1 MPRKQRKNSRLCKT
15 LLRKVVIV
23 FSAMTMLVAVLPVQA
38 REGAR
43 AQEFVVTA
51 YYSPKPNQCCYFRG
65 NYEAEIAF
73 NGGGVR
79 SADGTRVYAGMLAAP
94 PNYPF
99 GTMIELPGLG
109 VGTVHDRGGRI
120 IEWSKGV
127 HRIDVWMGEGEE
139 GLARALAWGTRS
151 VKGVV
156 YPAGIRSTSERITL
170 SNISADRSA
179 LAALPKSDEFLTLA
193 GLEAGQKSSSV
204 RMLQKKLFDTGYLQ
218 DAPTGFYGPAT
229 ERAVA
234 KLKKEFSIT
243 GDGKSTG
250 ENFVAFL
257 SAAVLHNPK
266 TLNIDSS
273 SFLTLGSKGNSV
285 KDAQRILSHLGYY
298 RGRVDGVYSS
308 RLHAAVLSFQRAEGI
323 VKYSDEKGAGR
334 IGPATRLA
342 ITSAT
347 MRKRSKQEAKSI
359 LMAVDIKRDILQS
372 KRVPGRTL
380 VRGDRGADVT
390 NLQRTLSDLGY
401 FPRSKINGNFG
412 LKTEEAVLTFQL
424 AEKLIAKAGVKGA
437 GVVGPATRQALF
449 THLLQKELV
458 TIRTSGKKI

>member
-1 MPRKQRKNSRLCKT
+1 MPRRKQKKSLSMMALPRKAILF
-15 LLRKVVIV
+15 
-23 FSAMTMLVAVLPVQA
+23 FSAMMLFAMVLPVQA

-99 GTMIELPGLG
+99 GTVIELPGLG

-156 YPAGIRSTSERITL
+156 YPEGIKSTSERITL

-193 GLEAGQKSSSV
+193 SLEVGQKSSSV
-204 RMLQKKLFDTGYLQ
+204 RLLQKKLFDTGYLR
-218 DAPTGFYGPAT
+218 DIPTGFYGPAT
-229 ERAVA
+229 EGAVA
-234 KLKKEFSIT
+234 KLKKEFSLT
-243 GDGKSTG
+243 GDGKNTG

-266 TLNIDSS
+266 TSNVDATP
-273 SFLTLGSKGNSV
+273 FLGLGSKGDSV

-298 RGRVDGVYSS
+298 RGRIDGVYSS
-308 RLHAAVLSFQRAEGI
+308 RLHAAVLAFQRSEGI
-323 VKYSDEKGAGR
+323 VKHSDEKGAGR
-334 IGPATRLA
+334 IGPATRSA
-342 ITSAT
+342 IAAAT

-380 VRGDRGADVT
+380 VRGDRGSDVT

-401 FPRSKINGNFG
+401 FPSSKVNGNFG
-412 LKTEEAVLTFQL
+412 LKTEEAVLKFQL

-449 THLLQKELV
+449 SSLLQKELV
-458 TIRTSGKKI
+458 TLRTSGKKS